1 MPPTPPTATHDP
13 LPFIAGL
20 VAAMFLLVA
29 PWLLPKF
36 VPDFWVSII
45 AEMLIWGLFASS
57 ANLLLGYTG
66 LLSFGQ
72 SLYFGFGAYGVAFA
86 IHNFKLGVI
95 PGFFIGVAAATAIAA
110 IAGFFAV
117 RLTWHYFAII
127 TVVFSLIFYL
137 IAVGWKT
144 VTGGDD
150 GMSFALPPI
159 AQFGDAEL
167 TLLDATFQYYFILV
181 IVAACFFLQ
190 WLLLR
195 SPLGMAFKAVRENA
209 TRAGLIGFNPYL
221 IRLISFI
228 ISGLLAG
235 VAGALFALFS
245 RYASAHYM
253 YWTVSGEAVIW
264 TIVGGTGTLFGPVV
278 GAAAL
283 TILREE
289 LSTVWEH
296 YLIVVGVI
304 VILVVTFAPKGI
316 LGSIAAWRAAR
327 RAAPGGPDAA
337 DGKGTR
343 P

>member
-1 MPPTPPTATHDP
+1 MNRRRAAAAAFVLVVLALVPAFAGTYQTQLLTYGLTLA
-13 LPFIAGL
+13 IAALG
-20 VAAMFLLVA
+20 F
-29 PWLLPKF
+29 
-36 VPDFWVSII
+36 
-45 AEMLIWGLFASS
+45 
-57 ANLLLGYTG
+57 NLLLGYTG

>member
-1 MPPTPPTATHDP
+1 MPPGMQSVPRDP
-13 LPFIAGL
+13 LPL
-20 VAAMFLLVA
+20 VAGIVAALLLLVA

-36 VPDFWVSII
+36 APDFWVSII

-86 IHNFKLGVI
+86 INNFNLGVI
-95 PGFFIGVAAATAIAA
+95 PAFFIGVGAATAIAA
-110 IAGFFAV
+110 IAGVFAV

-159 AQFGDAEL
+159 ARIGDTEF
-167 TLLDATFQYYFILV
+167 TLLDATFQYYFILT

-190 WLLLR
+190 WIVLR

-221 IRLISFI
+221 VRLMSFI
-228 ISGLLAG
+228 IAGLLAG

-253 YWTVSGEAVIW
+253 FWTVSGEAVIW

-278 GAAAL
+278 GAAVL
-283 TILREE
+283 TVLREE

-304 VILVVTFAPKGI
+304 VILVVTFVPKGI
-316 LGSIAAWRAAR
+316 LGSIAAWRASRRVAAR
-327 RAAPGGPDAA
+327 TGVDNPA
-337 DGKGTR
+337 KGAQA
-343 P
+343 

>member
-1 MPPTPPTATHDP
+1 MTPARPPSPDRLA
-13 LPFIAGL
+13 L
-20 VAAMFLLVA
+20 VAGVLAAAFVLIA
-29 PWLLPKF
+29 PVVLPRF
-36 VPDFWVSII
+36 APEFWVNII

-72 SLYFGFGAYGVAFA
+72 SLYFGFGAYGVAFG
-86 IHNFKLGVI
+86 IGKWGFGI
-95 PGFFIGVAAATAIAA
+95 PGAFFVGVAMATAMAVVSGI
-110 IAGFFAV
+110 FAV

-137 IAVGWKT
+137 VCVGWKD

-150 GMSFALPPI
+150 GLSFALKPI
-159 AQFGDAEL
+159 AKIGDFEL
-167 TLLDATFQYYFILV
+167 SLLDATFQYYFILA
-181 IVAACFFLQ
+181 IVAACFLLQ
-190 WLLLR
+190 WVLLR

-209 TRAGLIGFNPYL
+209 TRAGLIGLNPYL
-221 IRLISFI
+221 IRLVSFV
-228 ISGLLAG
+228 ISGFIAG

-245 RYASAHYM
+245 RYASAQYM
-253 YWTVSGEAVIW
+253 FWTVSGEAVIW
-264 TIVGGTGTLFGPVV
+264 TIVGGTGTLLGPLV

-296 YLIVVGVI
+296 YLILVGAI
-304 VILVVTFAPKGI
+304 VILVVTFAPRGI

-327 RAAPGGPDAA
+327 RAVPA
-337 DGKGTR
+337 GTESASTGEGAR

>member
-13 LPFIAGL
+13 LPLIAGL
-20 VAAMFLLVA
+20 IAAMFLLVA
-29 PWLLPKF
+29 PWLLPRF

-86 IHNFKLGVI
+86 IHGLKLGVI
-95 PGFFIGVAAATAIAA
+95 PAFIIGVAAATAIAV

-117 RLTWHYFAII
+117 RITWHYFAII

-159 AQFGDAEL
+159 AQFGDVEL
-167 TLLDATFQYYFILV
+167 TLLDATFQYYFILA
-181 IVAACFFLQ
+181 IVAACFLLQ

-253 YWTVSGEAVIW
+253 YWTVSGDAVIW
-264 TIVGGTGTLFGPVV
+264 TIVGGCGTLFGPLI
-278 GAAAL
+278 GAAVL

-304 VILVVTFAPKGI
+304 VILVVIFAPKGI
-316 LGSIAAWRAAR
+316 LGSIAAWRVAR
-327 RAAPGGPDAA
+327 RAAPGGLDTAH
-337 DGKGTR
+337 GKETR
-343 P
+343 A